1 MSVKIEKSENKNE
14 VKLEF
19 TIEAKVFDEGIKKV
33 FNKNAKYFNIPGF
46 RKGKAPMNI
55 VEKYYGAEIFYEDA
69 FNEVVPAAYDEAIKA
84 EKLDV
89 VSRPDIDIKQIG
101 KGKDLIFTATV
112 ALKPEVKLG
121 KYKGVAADKT
131 VYEVSEE
138 DIEKEINL
146 MADRNSRMV
155 TVEDRAAQMG
165 DTAVIDFVGSVDGVE
180 FDGGKA
186 ENHELQLG
194 SNTFIPGFEDQ
205 VVGMKVEDVKDIN
218 VTFPEEYFSKD
229 LAGKAAVFKVTL
241 HEIKVKELPVI
252 DDEFAKDVS
261 EFDTLAELKADVKA
275 KKEEQNALRS
285 KSELEESVV
294 KAISE
299 ASEVD
304 IPAGMIEVEIENM
317 AQDMDRRLSYQGIN
331 LEQYLKMVGQTMD
344 DFRTQNTESA
354 KESIKYRLVLEAV
367 CADAKIEV
375 SEEEVEAKIKD
386 LANTYGRKED
396 ELKANTE
403 LVENITDSLKSEKA
417 IALLVENAKVKEVKE
432 KKEAKK
438 TTAKKTTKKEEKV
451 EEAEEVK
458 EEKKTTAKKSTKKA
472 E

>member
-205 VVGMKVEDVKDIN
+205 VVGMKVEEVKDIN

-285 KSELEESVV
+285 KSELEEAVV

-344 DFRTQNTESA
+344 DFKKQNEPAA
-354 KESIKYRLVLEAV
+354 KDSIKYRLVLEAI
-367 CADAKIEV
+367 AKDAKVEV
-375 SEEEVEAKIKD
+375 SDEEVEAKIKE
-386 LANTYGRKED
+386 LAETYGRKED

-403 LVENITDSLKSEKA
+403 LVENIKESLKSEKV
-417 IALLVENAKVKEVKE
+417 ITKVKEAKE
-432 KKEAKK
+432 KAAKK
-438 TTAKKTTKKEEKV
+438 TTTKKSTAKKEEA
-451 EEAEEVK
+451 AEEVK
-458 EEKKTTAKKSTKKA
+458 EEKKTTTKKSTKKA